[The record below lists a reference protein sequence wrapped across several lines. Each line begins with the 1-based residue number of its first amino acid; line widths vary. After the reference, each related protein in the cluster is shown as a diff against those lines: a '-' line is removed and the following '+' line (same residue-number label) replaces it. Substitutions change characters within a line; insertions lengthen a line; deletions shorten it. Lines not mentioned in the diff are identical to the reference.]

1 MVIQSETKQKRD
13 SRELCCD
20 AWAIK
25 LEFWGEEKTYAFNM
39 WEREINET
47 RRIGTRGKIKKKKTR
62 QSVKVDT
69 KLETLVCVIKALVER
84 ALAPSQLI
92 P

>member
-1 MVIQSETKQKRD
+1 
-13 SRELCCD
+13 
-20 AWAIK
+20 
-25 LEFWGEEKTYAFNM
+25 M